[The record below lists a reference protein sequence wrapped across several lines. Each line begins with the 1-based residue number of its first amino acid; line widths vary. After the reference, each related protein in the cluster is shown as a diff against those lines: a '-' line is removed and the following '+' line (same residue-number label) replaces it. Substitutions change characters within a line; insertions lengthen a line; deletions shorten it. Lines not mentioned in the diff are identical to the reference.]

1 MRNFKIVLPNEKIII
16 AYQKL
21 SDTAKSVK
29 EIYTALSTYN
39 KKKSYN

>member
-29 EIYTALSTYN
+29 MYTQH
-39 KKKSYN
+39 